1 MGRAQLLWSAVALS
15 LTLASCSGG
24 SNTSST
30 VGTSPPPPTQTNG
43 CDGSCA
49 TAASFLSEDDVRKI
63 IAQAANEAA
72 AINSPATIVV
82 TDRVGNVLAAYRMNG
97 APLTQQVSSER
108 GAVGGLEGLNIPA
121 EFGAISKA
129 LTSVY
134 FSSEGNAFTSRTAGQ
149 IVQEHFN
156 PGDLTSPAGPLF
168 GVQISNLPC
177 SDISQRFNGIGT
189 GPGPHRAPV
198 GLAADPGGISL
209 YKLGVPVGAVGVAAD
224 PIYGLD
230 ANATDRDNNID
241 ERIALA
247 GAFGFLGA
255 ADRRANVIT
264 AGGLTLRFTDIEVS
278 ELSRDPSTAPPFAS
292 VAGALIA
299 VPGYA
304 NAQVL
309 RGTAFGQPESG
320 IRPDTTD
327 YPNLDAFVVV
337 DRNNVNRFPPR
348 AGSETGTALT
358 TEEVR
363 TIAIESLKVAFRTRA
378 QVRRP
383 LGSQAGETVVIVDS
397 NGVVLSLVRSRD
409 ALVDAVDVTTQKAR
423 TTAFFSNRNA
433 AAAIQAAP
441 AATYFSN
448 TSTAPATLRTA
459 GTSLPARWLVRLR
472 EFLAQPNAIGDGAF
486 AYSVRAVGLLA
497 QPLYPSGIPGS
508 PSGPLAPEFP
518 NWSLFNTGLELD
530 LIYNQLALSIA
541 KYLQEAGLTVTVDGT
556 TLPALGD
563 TPRSCTGIPAIANGL
578 TLFAGAFPIYKNGQL
593 VGAVAASGDGT
604 DQSDLVSFLGLANA
618 SRLLSGVGHAA
629 PNTRV
634 DQLSPQGTRLLYVQC
649 PQAPFRDS
657 NDQFVCE
664 GL

>member
-1 MGRAQLLWSAVALS
+1 MGRAQLLWSAVAMS
-15 LTLASCSGG
+15 LVLASCSGG

-43 CDGSCA
+43 CNGFCA
-49 TAASFLSEDDVRKI
+49 NASSFLSEDDVRKI
-63 IAQAANEAA
+63 IAQAANEAS
-72 AINSPATIVV
+72 AINKPATIVV

-156 PGDLTSPAGPLF
+156 PGDRTSPAGPLF

-177 SDISQRFNGIGT
+177 SDIAQRFDGGT

-224 PIYGLD
+224 EIYGLD
-230 ANATDRDNNID
+230 ANATDRDDNVD

-247 GAFGFLGA
+247 GAFGFLGP

-278 ELSRDPSTAPPFAS
+278 ELARDPSTAPPFAS
-292 VAGALIA
+292 VPGALIA

-304 NAQVL
+304 DAVVL

-327 YPNLDAFVVV
+327 YPGLDAFVVV
-337 DRNNVNRFPPR
+337 DRANVNRFPPR
-348 AGSETGTALT
+348 AGTETGTALT
-358 TEEVR
+358 AEEVR
-363 TIAIESLKVAFRTRA
+363 TIAIESLKVAARTRA

-383 LGSQAGETVVIVDS
+383 LGDRAGETVVIVDS

-423 TTAFFSNRNA
+423 TTAFFSSRNA
-433 AAAIQAAP
+433 AAAIQGAA
-441 AATYFSN
+441 AANYFAN
-448 TSTAPATLRTA
+448 TSTAPNVLRTA
-459 GTSLPARWLVRLR
+459 GTSLPARWLVNLR
-472 EFLAQPNAIGDGAF
+472 NFLSQPNALGDGAF

-497 QPLYPSGIPGS
+497 QPLYPSGVPGS
-508 PSGPLAPEFP
+508 PPGPLAPEIQ

-541 KYLQEAGLTVTVDGT
+541 KYLQEAGLAVSVDGT
-556 TLPALGD
+556 TLPTLGD

-593 VGAVAASGDGT
+593 VGAVGASGDGT

-618 SRLLSGVGHAA
+618 SRLLNGVGHAA
-629 PNTRV
+629 PATRV
-634 DQLSPQGTRLLYVQC
+634 DNLSPQGTRLLYVQC
-649 PQAPFRDS
+649 PQAPFNDS